1 MRVDLPRSLSLSS
14 VCASFFGV
22 FSGSNQGEVTHHP
35 VLPPSYPL
43 AVRNP
48 YLSTWMPSD
57 RVHRLPYADSQF
69 WAGQDLGWSVIARVD
84 GQAYSLMGVP
94 DLEASGIRPATVRHA
109 EFTATHSLFE
119 LTAGPVSLTLDFF
132 SPVSP
137 SNYLRQSLPF
147 SYLTV
152 HVTRSHGH
160 NIQVYS
166 DIDGRWTGRERR
178 SGPTFEEHGDL
189 AFHSMSVEN
198 ARTYDEG
205 NDMALWGQ
213 VLLAS
218 RPGNVSSLSALA
230 GGPKAVRGHFMKHGD
245 LSTGDATWSH
255 RSVVALAHDLGT
267 VAGEASVNF
276 AVGYEREKA
285 INYLGDAYTGYY
297 RAEYPTTHEALS
309 FFLDDYEDAYWESL
323 EFDREL
329 NALATAAAGSKYAD
343 IVALSTRQAYGG
355 IDLTIPNDSLNTDDV
370 LAFIKELSS
379 DGNIN
384 TIDIIMPAF
393 PIYWV
398 MDPDW
403 IRLLLEPIMRYLDA
417 GRWHLPY
424 TIHDLGT
431 HYPHAIGHDDQ
442 QAEAMPI
449 EESGNLLI
457 LALAYAQATGDT
469 DWTDQYTAIFQQY
482 ADYLID
488 NTINMANQLSSN
500 DAAGP
505 LPNETNLAI
514 KATVGIKAFG
524 ELSGNTY
531 YSQIGDDYADLF
543 FTQGLGT
550 DMEQTHF
557 VLEYPDF
564 PDSWKTPYNIYPDVL
579 LGLDTFPRE
588 AHEMSNEFFSTSVR
602 GEYGVPLDNRQDW
615 AKSDWNMWLAGTFD
629 EDTRDE
635 FVDDLWAFMTN
646 GKHNW
651 PFSDRYVATS
661 AHGNEPGAPIL
672 CRARPTVGGHF
683 AILALKG
690 PASVQSLSITHKPGR
705 KTSKVPLVKGQ
716 GANSE
721 LVLQAEMA

>member
-1 MRVDLPRSLSLSS
+1 MRFDITKSLLLGAI
-14 VCASFFGV
+14 CASLFWIV
-22 FSGSNQGEVTHHP
+22 SGSDQSQITHHP

-48 YLSTWMPSD
+48 YLSAWMPGD
-57 RVHRLPYADSQF
+57 RVHRLPYSDSQF
-69 WAGQDLGWSVIARVD
+69 WAGQELGWSVIVRVD
-84 GQAYSLMGVP
+84 GVAYSLMGVP
-94 DLEASGIRPATVRHA
+94 DLKASRINPATVRHT

-119 LTAGPVSLTLDFF
+119 LKAGPVFFTLDFF

-152 HVTRSHGH
+152 QVKESRGH
-160 NIQVYS
+160 NIQIYS
-166 DIDGRWTGRERR
+166 DIDGRWTGREGHSVRD
-178 SGPTFEEHGDL
+178 FEQHGDL
-189 AFHSMSVEN
+189 AFHSLLVRN
-198 ARTYDEG
+198 AATYTEE

-213 VLLAS
+213 IILAS
-218 RPGNVSSLSALA
+218 RPGNVSSLSSLA
-230 GGPKAVRGHFMKHGD
+230 GEPRAVRGHFLNRGD
-245 LSTGDATWSH
+245 LSQGHSVWSH
-255 RSVVALAHDLGT
+255 GSVIAHAHNLGA
-267 VAGEASVNF
+267 VSGEASVTF
-276 AVGYEREKA
+276 AVGYERQEA
-285 INYLGDAYTGYY
+285 INYLGEAYTGFY

-309 FFLDDYEDAYWESL
+309 FFFNDYEDAYWESL

-329 NALATAAAGSKYAD
+329 EATATASAGPKYAD

-355 IDLTIPNDSLNTDDV
+355 IDLTISNKSLDTDDV

-393 PIYWV
+393 PIYWTL
-398 MDPDW
+398 DPDW
-403 IRLLLEPIMRYLDA
+403 IRLLLEPIMRYIDA

-424 TIHDLGT
+424 AIHDLGT

-442 QAEAMPI
+442 KAEEMPI

-457 LALAYAQATGDT
+457 LALAYTRATGDT
-469 DWTDQYTAIFQQY
+469 EWSEQYADIFQKY

-488 NTINMANQLSSN
+488 NSINMANQLSSN

-531 YSQIGDDYADLF
+531 YSQTGDEYADLF

-550 DMEQTHF
+550 DEEQTHF

-564 PDSWKTPYNIYPDVL
+564 PQSWKTPYNIYPDVL
-579 LGLDTFPRE
+579 LELETFPR
-588 AHEMSNEFFSTSVR
+588 AAYEMSNTFFSTSVR

-629 EDTRDE
+629 DDTRDE

-646 GKHNW
+646 GKHHW
-651 PFSDRYVATS
+651 PFSDRYIATS
-661 AHGNEPGAPIL
+661 AHGNDPGFPIL

-683 AILALKG
+683 AILALQG
-690 PASVQSLSITHKPGR
+690 PALIQSLSPRHKPGR
-705 KTSKVPLVKGQ
+705 KMSKVQMGKDFSPSPQLVMQ
-716 GANSE
+716 IE
-721 LVLQAEMA
+721 EV